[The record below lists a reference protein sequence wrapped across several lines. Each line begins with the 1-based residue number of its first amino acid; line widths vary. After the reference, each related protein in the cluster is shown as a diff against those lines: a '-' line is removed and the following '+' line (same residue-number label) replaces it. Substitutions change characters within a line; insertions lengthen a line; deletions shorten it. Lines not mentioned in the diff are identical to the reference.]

1 MVINTVMARNRTVPI
16 RKNSFKVPAELVI
29 FEISFR
35 SKARKV
41 KADPREKTIFPKRK
55 KTFKVLVKNVA
66 EDSFIVLVSSS
77 SLTAIPSSLL
87 SSDGS

>member
-16 RKNSFKVPAELVI
+16 KKNTFKVPAELVI
-29 FEISFR
+29 FEISLK
-35 SKARKV
+35 SKANKV
-41 KADPREKTIFPKRK
+41 KTNPRERNIFKTL
-55 KTFKVLVKNVA
+55 KVLVKNIA
-66 EDSFIVLVSSS
+66 EASFIVLVSSS

>member
-16 RKNSFKVPAELVI
+16 KKNTFKVPAELVI
-29 FEISFR
+29 FEISLKN
-35 SKARKV
+35 KAKKV
-41 KADPREKTIFPKRK
+41 KTNPRDKNIFKTS
-55 KTFKVLVKNVA
+55 KVLVKNVA

>member
-16 RKNSFKVPAELVI
+16 KKNTFKVPAELVI
-29 FEISFR
+29 FEISLK
-35 SKARKV
+35 SKANKV
-41 KADPREKTIFPKRK
+41 KTNPRERTIF
-55 KTFKVLVKNVA
+55 KTLKVLVKN
-66 EDSFIVLVSSS
+66 DSFIVLVSSS

>member
-35 SKARKV
+35 SKAIKV
-41 KADPREKTIFPKRK
+41 KTDPREKTRF

>member
-16 RKNSFKVPAELVI
+16 KKNTFKVPAELAI
-29 FEISFR
+29 FEISLKR
-35 SKARKV
+35 KAKKV
-41 KADPREKTIFPKRK
+41 KTNPRERNIFKTL
-55 KTFKVLVKNVA
+55 KVLVKNVA
-66 EDSFIVLVSSS
+66 EASFIVLVSSS

>member
-35 SKARKV
+35 SNAIKNKV
-41 KADPREKTIFPKRK
+41 VPREKTVF
-55 KTFKVLVKNVA
+55 KTLKVLVKKFA
-66 EDSFIVLVSSS
+66 EDSFIVLASSS
-77 SLTAIPSSLL
+77 SLTAMPSSLL